1 MVPNDEVNRP
11 CRQQGGR
18 RRSVIRSKGGYLQ
31 IVPAGS
37 ELNGV
42 LGEIVGGTTGEQK
55 RSGAGRLIQDEDGNR
70 IAEAKVGGRCKRC
83 LG

>member
-1 MVPNDEVNRP
+1 MSPNDEVNRP
-11 CRQQGGR
+11 SRRQGGR
-18 RRSVIRSKGGYLQ
+18 RRSVIRPKGGYFQ

-55 RSGAGRLIQDEDGNR
+55 RSGARRLIQGEGGDR
-70 IAEAKVGGRCKRC
+70 IAGAKVGGHCERC

>member
-1 MVPNDEVNRP
+1 MRPNDEVNRP
-11 CRQQGGR
+11 GRRRGGR

-42 LGEIVGGTTGEQK
+42 LGEIVGGTTGEQGLSSV
-55 RSGAGRLIQDEDGNR
+55 RRLIRDEGGNR
-70 IAEAKVGGRCKRC
+70 IAGAKVGGRCKRC